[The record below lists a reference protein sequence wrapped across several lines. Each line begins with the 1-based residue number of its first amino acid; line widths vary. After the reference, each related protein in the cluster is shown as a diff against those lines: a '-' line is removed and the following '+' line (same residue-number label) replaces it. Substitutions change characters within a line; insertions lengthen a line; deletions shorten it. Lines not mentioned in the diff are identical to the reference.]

1 MQNGYEP
8 STIAADESQVETWLV
23 AFGAGLCNHV
33 NLLPASYGEH
43 KRPVLYY
50 MDYLTSL
57 GQGSLEN

>member
-8 STIAADESQVETWLV
+8 STAAADESQVETWLT
-23 AFGAGLCNHV
+23 ALGAGLCNHM
-33 NLLPASYGEH
+33 NLLPASYDEL

-50 MDYLTSL
+50 MDYVTSL